1 MQKLKGAEET
11 YRPGYF
17 QVIIFVSMLGCFAC
31 QQKQTKTPKAVFIIA
46 DGIPADVIEKLDLP
60 VIKEISKE
68 GAYTRAH
75 VGGDKGSYSQTPT
88 ISAVGY
94 NSLLTGTWVN
104 KHNVWNNDIEAPNYN
119 YWNIYRIA
127 ETYNHDLKTAIFSTW
142 EDNRTKL
149 IGEGLTEAGNTKL
162 DYSFDGF
169 EKDTIRFPHDTA
181 RLFIHHIDEL
191 VVEEAS
197 RYILSE
203 GPDLSWVY
211 LEFTDDMGHKFGD
224 SPQFYDAVISLDG
237 QLGKIWSSIKKRET
251 DFEEDWLIVVTTDHG
266 RNEETGKKHGGQSER
281 ERSTWIV
288 TNYSK
293 PSKNF
298 FENPGIVD
306 IMPSLCNYLQIPIPD
321 KVKKEIDGVPFI
333 GDVSVHN
340 LEAKLSGD
348 KLILTWKDLGQRS
361 GEKAKIFLTTSNN
374 FKNGD
379 DDTYQEIGETDV
391 HAEKFEANLPGMQAG
406 FYKILFKTP
415 HQYANV
421 WVSPQSNNSK

>member
-1 MQKLKGAEET
+1 MAFLRTLLKNL
-11 YRPGYF
+11 
-17 QVIIFVSMLGCFAC
+17 IF
-31 QQKQTKTPKAVFIIA
+31 
-46 DGIPADVIEKLDLP
+46 P

-75 VGGDKGSYSQTPT
+75 VGGDKGTYSQTPT

-104 KHNVWNNDIEAPNYN
+104 KHNVWDNDIDAPNYN

-149 IGEGLTEAGNTKL
+149 IGEGLSEAGNIKL

-169 EKDTIRFPHDTA
+169 ENDTIRFPHDTA
-181 RLFIHHIDEL
+181 RQFIHHIDEL

-224 SPQFYDAVISLDG
+224 SPQFYDAVTTMDR
-237 QLGKIWSSIKKRET
+237 QLGKIWSAIKKREQN
-251 DFEEDWLIVVTTDHG
+251 FEEDWLIVVTTDHG
-266 RNEETGKKHGGQSER
+266 RNEETGRNHGGQSER

-288 TNYSK
+288 TNYNK
-293 PSKNF
+293 LAKNF

-306 IMPSLCNYLQIPIPD
+306 IMPSICNYLQIPIPD
-321 KVKKEIDGVPFI
+321 NVKEEIDGVPFI
-333 GDVSVHN
+333 GDVSVSE
-340 LEAKLSGD
+340 LKATFSGD
-348 KLILTWKDLGQRS
+348 KLIVTWKDLGLTDN
-361 GEKAKIFLTTSNN
+361 EKAKIFLTTTNS
-374 FKNGD
+374 FKSGGKD
-379 DDTYQEIGETDV
+379 IYQEVGETDV
-391 HAEKFEANLPGMQAG
+391 TAEKYEINLPAKKED

-415 HQYANV
+415 HQYTTA
-421 WVSPQSNNSK
+421 WVSHPSDHSE